1 MFKILKTSVL
11 ITLIAWISG
20 CNASSSDAKKVEVKK
35 VSTTEV
41 APEAQA
47 KEVAPAAGAT
57 DKANKLAEA
66 GGEAAAFVEGKHY
79 IKLEPAMNTDVAPG
93 KVEVIE
99 LMWLGCPHC
108 YELEPT
114 MLQYKKNHP
123 DYVEFKQ
130 VPAML
135 NPRWAQDA
143 ETYYIAEILDPTGEK
158 HLITKIFQ
166 GIHEQRRRLNKP
178 EVAKRFF
185 LGEGFTEEQYNK
197 AKNSMAMQTKLE
209 RAKEIAQGSQANAVP
224 TIIVNGKYRTSAYMA
239 GGEDKLMQVVDML
252 TTREHK

>member
-1 MFKILKTSVL
+1 MHNFLKTIVL
-11 ITLIAWISG
+11 FSLIFSISG

-35 VSTTEV
+35 VSTTET
-41 APEAQA
+41 
-47 KEVAPAAGAT
+47 APATHAEGTASA
-57 DKANKLAEA
+57 KHESEVNKLAE
-66 GGEAAAFVEGKHY
+66 GEAANFVEGKHY
-79 IKLEPAMNTDVAPG
+79 VKLEPEMNTDAAPG

-108 YELEPT
+108 YEMEPL
-114 MLQYKKNHP
+114 MREYKKNHP

-143 ETYYIAEILDPTGEK
+143 KTYYIAEILDPKGEK
-158 HLITKIFQ
+158 DLITQIFQ

-185 LGEGFTEEQYNK
+185 LSQGYTEEQYNN
-197 AKNSMAMQTKLE
+197 AKDSMAMQAKLK
-209 RAKEIAQGSQANAVP
+209 RAQEIGVASQASSVP
-224 TIIVNGKYRTSAYMA
+224 VMIVNGKYRTSAYMA
-239 GGEDKLMQVVDML
+239 GSEEKLMQVIDML

>member
-1 MFKILKTSVL
+1 MHPSLKTIVL
-11 ITLIAWISG
+11 FSLIFLISA

-35 VSTTEV
+35 ASATETSTETHVEKP
-41 APEAQA
+41 ASAKQASEANQ
-47 KEVAPAAGAT
+47 
-57 DKANKLAEA
+57 LAV
-66 GGEAAAFVEGKHY
+66 GEAANFVEGKHY
-79 IKLEPAMNTDVAPG
+79 VKIEPEMNTDVAPG

-114 MLQYKKNHP
+114 MLKYKKNHP

-143 ETYYIAEILDPTGEK
+143 KTYYIAEILDPTGEK
-158 HLITKIFQ
+158 NLITQIFQ

-185 LGEGFTEEQYNK
+185 LSQGYTEEQYNN
-197 AKNSMAMQTKLE
+197 AKDSMAMQVKLK
-209 RAKEIAQGSQANAVP
+209 RAQEISVGSQANSVP
-224 TIIVNGKYRTSAYMA
+224 ALIINGKYRTSAYMA
-239 GGEDKLMQVVDML
+239 GGEEKLMEVVDML

>member
-1 MFKILKTSVL
+1 MFKMLKTTLL
-11 ITLIAWISG
+11 ILLIVWISG

-35 VSTTEV
+35 VSTTET
-41 APEAQA
+41 
-47 KEVAPAAGAT
+47 APATETKETAPVEAT
-57 DKANKLAEA
+57 NKVNKLAES
-66 GGEAAAFVEGKHY
+66 GGEAATFVEGKHY
-79 IKLEPAMNTDVAPG
+79 VKLEPEMNTDVAPG

-108 YELEPT
+108 YELEPII
-114 MLQYKKNHP
+114 LKYKKNHP

-143 ETYYIAEILDPTGEK
+143 KTYYIAEILDPTGEK

-185 LGEGFTEEQYNK
+185 LGEGFTEEQYNN
-197 AKNSMAMQTKLE
+197 AANSMAMQTKLE
-209 RAKEIAQGSQANAVP
+209 RAQEIGVGSQANSVP
-224 TIIVNGKYRTSAYMA
+224 SVIVNGKYRTSAYMA
-239 GGEDKLMQVVDML
+239 GGEDKLMQVIDML